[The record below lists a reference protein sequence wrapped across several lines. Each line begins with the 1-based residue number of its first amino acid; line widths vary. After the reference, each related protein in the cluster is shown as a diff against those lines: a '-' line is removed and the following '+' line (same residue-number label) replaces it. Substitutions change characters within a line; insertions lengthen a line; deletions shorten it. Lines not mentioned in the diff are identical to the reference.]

1 MKTFVRILS
10 LTLVAVMLCAT
21 LASCAPASDPAKA
34 EAALKEAEYIVL
46 NDSTITPAVFKLG
59 GYDLT
64 NVVTATKTTEDKDGK
79 TVVEL
84 VVIYYFADKD
94 NAEKAFSKVEE
105 DAKEKAD
112 VESVRIFG
120 ENLRQLLLARPVG
133 QKRVLAIEIG
143 RAHV

>member
-1 MKTFVRILS
+1 MKKLVRVLS
-10 LTLVAVMLCAT
+10 ITLVAVMLCAT

-105 DAKEKAD
+105 DAKEKAEQTKETW
-112 VESVRIFG
+112 VAPTLSGSMVYFG
-120 ENLRQLLLARPVG
+120 TKNAVQAA
-133 QKRVLAIEIG
+133 K
-143 RAHV
+143 

>member
-34 EAALKEAEYIVL
+34 EAALKEAEYIVV

-105 DAKEKAD
+105 AAKEKAEQTKETW
-112 VESVRIFG
+112 VAPTLSGSMVYFG
-120 ENLRQLLLARPVG
+120 TKNAV
-133 QKRVLAIEIG
+133 KA
-143 RAHV
+143 AK